1 MDERAPTTIA
11 PPLFG
16 TAGHVDHGKST
27 LVKALTGTDPDRL
40 REEKQRRISIRLG
53 FAFLETP
60 AGELAFVDVPGH
72 ERLVREM
79 VAGAVGFEAVLL
91 VVAADEG
98 VMPQTREHLDVVE
111 LLGVRRGVV
120 ALTKVDLA
128 PDEGWL
134 ALLEDDVRQTLSR
147 TGLAGAR
154 IIRTSARTGEGLE
167 ELKGELIRLAE
178 ESVRTD
184 DPGRPFRL
192 AADRSFKM
200 EGFGAVVTGTVAAGA
215 LRTGEP
221 VEVQP
226 GGGSGRVRG
235 LQVNGRPREKVTP
248 GLRAAVNLTG
258 LSKRGV
264 RRGDEIVTPG
274 SVALSNRFDARVR
287 LLSSAAELKSLVRLK
302 LLKGTSEL
310 GCRLVLLDRES
321 LKPGEETL
329 AQIEL
334 ERNHPVFFGERFILR
349 IPSPPVTVAG
359 GRVLDPLAQ
368 KHRRKRASYREA
380 LGELDGASPREALA
394 LWLKHN
400 PLPRKDLTTAE
411 LAQRSNLLP
420 RAAEEELTRL
430 ADAGAIVRLS
440 ADRWL
445 HPRWRRG
452 LVESL
457 GQALDKVLEKR
468 LPFCRL
474 DRGRLSSLA
483 GRNVEDGALRDAIAG
498 LIEAGRLRPVGSAFA
513 VLPRGEP
520 TAEQKSRIALA
531 TRALEKAEE
540 NLPLAD
546 LDNLHP
552 DAALDLA
559 HYLEATGEAVLI
571 GETHL
576 WPAGRY
582 EELRRTAIAML
593 KESGTLRVVEYK
605 ERAGLSRKTATLLL
619 DHFHDRGL
627 TRRESGTHVLL
638 DEDAAKAVPL
648 V

>member
-1 MDERAPTTIA
+1 MEKIQPTA
-11 PPLFG
+11 SALPLFG
-16 TAGHVDHGKST
+16 TAGHVDHGKSA

-40 REEKQRRISIRLG
+40 PEERQRKISIRLG

-98 VMPQTREHLDVVE
+98 IMPQTTEHLDVVE

-120 ALTKVDLA
+120 ALTKVDLVE
-128 PDEGWL
+128 DEEWL
-134 ALLEDDVRQTLSR
+134 TLLEDDVRETLSR
-147 TGLAGAR
+147 TGLAGAG
-154 IIRTSARTGEGLE
+154 IIRTSARTGVGLE
-167 ELKGELIRLAE
+167 ELKRELIRLAE
-178 ESVRTD
+178 ESERAD
-184 DPGRPFRL
+184 DSGRPFRL

-200 EGFGAVVTGTVAAGA
+200 EGFGAVVTGTVATGV
-215 LRTGEP
+215 LRTGDS
-221 VEVQP
+221 VEIQP
-226 GGGSGRVRG
+226 GGGSARIRG
-235 LQVNGRPREKVTP
+235 LQVNARPRETVTP

-258 LSKRGV
+258 LPKRGV
-264 RRGDEIVTPG
+264 KRGDEIVTPG
-274 SVALSNRFDARVR
+274 CVTLSNRFDAKVR
-287 LLSSAAELKSLVRLK
+287 LLPSANELQNLVRLK

-310 GCRLVLLDRES
+310 NCRLVLLDRER
-321 LKPGEETL
+321 LKPGEESL

-334 ERNHPVFFGERFILR
+334 DGSHPVFFGERFILR
-349 IPSPPVTVAG
+349 VPSPPLTVAG
-359 GRVLDPLAQ
+359 GRVLDPLSQ
-368 KHRRKRASYREA
+368 KHRRKRAGYREA
-380 LGELDGASPREALA
+380 LVELDGVGPREALP

-411 LAQRSNLLP
+411 LAKRSNLLP
-420 RAAEEELTRL
+420 RAAEEVLLRL
-430 ADAGAIVRLS
+430 AESGGIVRLS

-445 HPRWRRG
+445 HPRWRHG

-483 GRNVEDGALRDAIAG
+483 GRNVEDGALRDALAG
-498 LIEAGRLRPVGSAFA
+498 LIETGRLRPVGSSYA
-513 VLPRGEP
+513 VLPHGDP
-520 TAEQKSRIALA
+520 TAEQKARIAEA
-531 TRALEKAEE
+531 KKALEDAE
-540 NLPLAD
+540 NLALTD
-546 LDNLHP
+546 FVNLHP
-552 DAALDLA
+552 DTVLDLA
-559 HYLEATGEAVLI
+559 HYLEATGDAVFV

-582 EELRRTAIAML
+582 EELRRTAISML

-619 DHFHDRGL
+619 DHFHERGL
-627 TRRESGTHVLL
+627 TKRESGTHVLL
-638 DEDAAKAVPL
+638 DEDAAKAAPL